1 MGALVSICCTVLFF
15 IKVYKVELTFFKI
28 LDARRCTGTIT
39 GVGVADPKDW
49 ADSLWRSVKVD
60 WDESAASERH
70 ERVSPWEI
78 EPFVPVSTLPPPP
91 SVGPRQPK
99 RRPPTLVT
107 DSSPLG
113 VYV

>member
-1 MGALVSICCTVLFF
+1 MVYFVNVFF
-15 IKVYKVELTFFKI
+15 DVTRY
-28 LDARRCTGTIT
+28 AGTIT
-39 GVGVADPKDW
+39 DKSDADPVKW
-49 ADSLWRSVKVD
+49 KNSMWRSVKVE
-60 WDESAASERH
+60 WDESTASERH

-113 VYV
+113 M